1 MEYPLY
7 SAVLA
12 QLDKT
17 RGDWPSVSRGSGVPL
32 PTVRKIGQRVATNPR
47 ICTIE
52 QLAAFFKISYQPAGD
67 VDAAALAGSVPMLQL
82 DSPE

>member
-17 RGDWPSVSRGSGVPL
+17 RGDWPAVARGSGVPL

-52 QLAAFFKISYQPAGD
+52 QLAAFFKISYQPGGTSDRMLSAD
-67 VDAAALAGSVPMLQL
+67 SVPLLQL